1 MTENLKIALSQLS
14 ESEANS
20 NNNLACKGISK
31 FQSCLKLKSRLSE
44 GNVAEDFY
52 YLGLNSLSHWPG
64 EAQCNDSGGPKGL
77 SVRGCGSCSLHS
89 VWRQWGVTQPP
100 TLARQSWKKSLRCL
114 RCLTNQMWPYWK
126 FHAYETID
134 IDIEI
139 LIFRYWEQY
148 WYHQNIPSLPLS
160 SVAVRNHLGWDCK
173 SVIMGSLSFPGESPV
188 TRLIY

>member
-64 EAQCNDSGGPKGL
+64 EAQCNDSWGPKGL
-77 SVRGCGSCSLHS
+77 RL
-89 VWRQWGVTQPP
+89 WQLQ
-100 TLARQSWKKSLRCL
+100 LAL
-114 RCLTNQMWPYWK
+114 CLTPMRRDTAAHTSQAELEKELKMLKMFDKSNVTILKISRLWNYW
-126 FHAYETID
+126 YWYWD
-134 IDIEI
+134 IDIQILRAI
-139 LIFRYWEQY
+139 LISSKYT
-148 WYHQNIPSLPLS
+148 LS
-160 SVAVRNHLGWDCK
+160 ATV
-173 SVIMGSLSFPGESPV
+173 
-188 TRLIY
+188 